1 MDDQPKTIRDQ
12 ASIPNTQIES
22 MFMRVATDMQMQTF
36 MNFIN
41 TKNIPLATAYASNTV
56 NRIFYKLV
64 DEFERAGGDIENL
77 NKTTKQKVGRP
88 TKE

>member
-1 MDDQPKTIRDQ
+1 MDNEPKTFRDQ

-22 MFMRVATDMQMQTF
+22 MFMRVATDLQMEKY

-56 NRIFYKLV
+56 YRIFYKLV
-64 DEFERAGGDIENL
+64 DEFERTGGNIETL
-77 NKTTKQKVGRP
+77 NKTIKIKVGMGG
-88 TKE
+88 E